1 VAAITIFV
9 MRVQI
14 EHLFG
19 HIGASTEVLVNHDVQ
34 FGRTPVQIE
43 TLKTTIQAMSA
54 PYAGAAQNKGTA
66 LVSVAQSALTRGP
79 TPNAKLLAN
88 TFAAILFG
96 RPLPVRQIQGGR
108 VSAGTVD
115 LSELR
120 NLDEDVDLALAKI
133 RVEMALQGD
142 GYLAVLEKAR
152 KFQIEVNDGQVDVL
166 IEAQDGAELFDAI
179 RNAMGSIPRLGLRS
193 VRIKT
198 SVLNGQN
205 VIDGPYFQW
214 RSKTDEG
221 IVQTIDQG
229 VLLSV
234 RSFPAAET
242 TGSGESL
249 IFSSN

>member
-1 VAAITIFV
+1 
-9 MRVQI
+9 
-14 EHLFG
+14 
-19 HIGASTEVLVNHDVQ
+19 
-34 FGRTPVQIE
+34 
-43 TLKTTIQAMSA
+43 
-54 PYAGAAQNKGTA
+54 
-66 LVSVAQSALTRGP
+66 
-79 TPNAKLLAN
+79 
-88 TFAAILFG
+88 
-96 RPLPVRQIQGGR
+96 
-108 VSAGTVD
+108 
-115 LSELR
+115 
-120 NLDEDVDLALAKI
+120 
-133 RVEMALQGD
+133 MALQGD